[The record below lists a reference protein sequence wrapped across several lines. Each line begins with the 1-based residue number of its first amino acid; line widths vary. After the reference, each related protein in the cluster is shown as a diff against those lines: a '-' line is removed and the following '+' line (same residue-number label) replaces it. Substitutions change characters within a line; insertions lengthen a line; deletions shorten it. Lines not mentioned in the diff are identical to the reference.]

1 MSVQIEHLPNGFI
14 RARDRASGLEALF
27 YRNGEVRGGN
37 GSIPAFVNTRATL
50 MLREA
55 DRLDRLN
62 AGHPSPLPRGPI
74 HDTGRNPVTPYSER
88 NFPT

>member
-62 AGHPSPLPRGPI
+62 AGHPSPSWSEGCEATRLRRRAAELQ
-74 HDTGRNPVTPYSER
+74 GRMI
-88 NFPT
+88 